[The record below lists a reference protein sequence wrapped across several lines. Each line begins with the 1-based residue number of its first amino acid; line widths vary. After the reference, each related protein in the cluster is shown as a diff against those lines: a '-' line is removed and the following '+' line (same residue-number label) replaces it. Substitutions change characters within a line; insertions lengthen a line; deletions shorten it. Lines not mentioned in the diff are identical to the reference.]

1 VVEMELVIKKWGRSF
16 GAVIPMDKVKQMNL
30 KENDVVNV
38 TLFPKK
44 NPLKETFGTFKFK
57 RSVEEIL
64 RESDRE
70 CWDE

>member
-1 VVEMELVIKKWGRSF
+1 MELVIKKWGRSF
-16 GAVIPMDKVKQMNL
+16 GAVIPMEKVKQMNL
-30 KENDVVNV
+30 KESDIVSA
-38 TLFPKK
+38 TLVPRK
-44 NPLKETFGTFKFK
+44 NTLKETFGTFKFK